1 MVFCVEYFVEC
12 EMQFYAVCIWGGGL
26 NDRGVARQEGE
37 FGNST
42 AVWGYACSLVISSIA
57 VFED

>member
-37 FGNST
+37 FGNIT
-42 AVWGYACSLVISSIA
+42 AVEVLLVRLS
-57 VFED
+57 FNL